1 MLELLQAAF
10 YMGGSFVFI
19 GLLFL
24 PAVLLVV
31 VSAVYIISEAI
42 HNFRARR
49 RFF

>member
-31 VSAVYIISEAI
+31 SAVYIISEAI